1 MRIAHAVQQAPAPKL
16 VQTRFDPDSNHTLW
30 LTLPAGIDGSA
41 PHFSP
46 ELLNELHGL
55 LTDMQNR
62 GVSWPV
68 AGGRQSVHYTV
79 MRSAHPDYFSLGGD
93 LLLFRDCILRKDV
106 TTLRSYSMQCAS
118 MLHEWSSLLGHDAT
132 TIALVQ
138 GRALGGGF
146 ETALAA
152 DYIVAEEHSEFGF
165 PEILFGLFPCTG
177 GMSLLAQRI
186 GIRAA
191 ERMLSDGR
199 IYNASA
205 LKEMGIVDEV
215 CARGE
220 GQAAVEK
227 LIANHAR
234 QRQARLMLQRS
245 RRRLQSLDLKE
256 LRTVV
261 EEWTQ
266 VAMQLS
272 SHNLRVMDALAK
284 MQRGRAAA

>member
-1 MRIAHAVQQAPAPKL
+1 MRIAHAVHKPPEPQL
-16 VQTRFDPDSNHTLW
+16 VRTRFDPESNRTLW
-30 LTLPAGIDGSA
+30 LTLPAGIDDHA
-41 PHFSP
+41 PYFSP
-46 ELLNELHGL
+46 ELLDELHTL
-55 LTDMQNR
+55 LKEMQGH

-68 AGGRQSVHYTV
+68 GRSRQPVHYTV

-93 LLLFRDCILRKDV
+93 LALFQDCIRRKDAAA
-106 TTLRSYSMQCAS
+106 LRSYSLQCAN
-118 MLHEWSSLLGHDAT
+118 MLYEWSSLLGNDAT

-186 GIRAA
+186 GARAA

-199 IYNASA
+199 IHTAAA
-205 LKEMGIVDEV
+205 LKEMGVVDEV
-215 CARGE
+215 CARGTGE
-220 GQAAVEK
+220 LAVQR
-227 LIANHAR
+227 LITNHAK
-234 QRQARLMLQRS
+234 QREARLALQRS
-245 RRRLQSLDLKE
+245 RNRTQSLDLQE
-256 LRTVV
+256 LYTVV

-272 SHNLRVMDALAK
+272 SQNLRVMEALSK